1 MPKILIQTI
10 LGGNSVTTNFA
21 QATQMR
27 ASLGIDPGQPID
39 DLDTKYSTIASGL
52 IRPTASQKFSGST
65 ITSAPLWTISNP
77 KNGNVYVYDAASSAY
92 TIDATMTT
100 VTALSD
106 AGTLSGLGNGA
117 DYYDNY
123 QYFATA
129 TDITRYG
136 PLNGAPGFVV
146 NYWTSVLGK
155 TALQNTTYPT
165 TFKNNIRLPNHF
177 LKRTSNGYLWI
188 ADVVGNNGTLH
199 YIKTTKSSVEGDTD
213 NGSTYNAVTMGYGLW
228 PTALEQANGTDI
240 AIALYEG
247 STANLRQARAK
258 VAFWNMTSTNIN
270 KIIFCEFPDQIITA
284 LRNVNGVLYAFSGNV
299 NAQGW
304 RLSRHTGSYSFQEVY
319 YSETGEPPLP
329 GAVDGI
335 LNRVLA
341 GTFTTVPE
349 SDGVVTAYGLQKS
362 ALGQGVFNIMRST
375 GGNSSTSVT
384 SLLVAD
390 NNEMGFSTPII
401 GWTQAGEGSTGA
413 SHGYD
418 KQGTQYNNAP
428 SVAWSQ
434 TFRIGQKFKI
444 TKIRIPLAQA
454 VAANMTITPTI
465 YVDDGITS
473 YVGGVAQG
481 LAVINNTNYPI
492 PTGGIA
498 PRNIVMRPQSM
509 TGEHNF
515 WLELRWT
522 GSALLTVSL
531 PILIEYEL
539 TDD

>member
-1 MPKILIQTI
+1 MPRILIQTI
-10 LGGNSVTTNFA
+10 LGGNAVTTNFA

-27 ASLGIDPGQPID
+27 ASLGIDPAQPID
-39 DLDTKYSTIASGL
+39 DADTKYSTIASGL
-52 IRPTASQKFSGST
+52 IRPAASQRFSGVT
-65 ITSAPLWTISNP
+65 ITSAPLWTIPNP
-77 KNGNVYVYDAASSAY
+77 KTGNVHVYDAASSAY

-106 AGTLSGLGNGA
+106 AGTLSGLGNGCE
-117 DYYDNY
+117 YYDNY
-123 QYFATA
+123 YYFATA

-136 PLNGAPGFVV
+136 PMNGAPGFVI
-146 NYWTSVLGK
+146 NYWTGVLGK

-165 TFKNNIRLPNHF
+165 TFKNSLRLPNHF
-177 LKRTSNGYLWI
+177 LKRLSNGYMYI

-199 YIKTTKSSVEGDTD
+199 YIRTTKTTVEGDTD

-228 PTALEQANGTDI
+228 PTALEAANGTDI
-240 AIALYEG
+240 AVALYEG

-258 VAFWNMTSTNIN
+258 VAFWNTTSTNIN

-284 LRNVNGVLYAFSGNV
+284 LKNVDGVLYAFSGNV

-304 RLSRHTGSYSFQEVY
+304 RLSRHTGAYSFEEVY

-329 GAVDGI
+329 GAVDGL

-349 SDGVVTAYGLQKS
+349 SDGVVTSYGLQKS
-362 ALGQGVFNIMRST
+362 SLGRGVFNVMRST
-375 GGNSSTSVT
+375 GFGSSTSVT
-384 SLLVAD
+384 TLSVAD
-390 NNEMGFSTPII
+390 NNEMGFMSPII
-401 GWTQAGEGSTGA
+401 GWTQAGDGSTGA
-413 SHGYD
+413 SHGFD
-418 KQGTQYNNAP
+418 KQGTQYNNAA
-428 SVAWSQ
+428 SVFWSQ

-444 TKIRIPLAQA
+444 TKVRIPLAQA
-454 VAANMTITPTI
+454 VAASMILIPTI

-473 YVGGVAQG
+473 YTQG
-481 LAVINNTNYPI
+481 ASTGIPIINNTNYPNSQ
-492 PTGGIA
+492 
-498 PRNIVMRPQSM
+498 RNIVFRPQGA

-531 PILIEYEL
+531 PISIEYEII
-539 TDD
+539 DD

>member
-1 MPKILIQTI
+1 MPRILIQTI

-27 ASLGIDPGQPID
+27 ASLGIDPSQPID

-52 IRPTASQKFSGST
+52 LRPAASQKFSGST
-65 ITSAPLWTISNP
+65 ILNAPLWIKPNP
-77 KNGNVYVYDAASSAY
+77 KNGNIYVYDAASSAY
-92 TIDATMTT
+92 TIDATLTT

-106 AGTLSGLGNGA
+106 AGTLSGLGNGEE
-117 DYYDNY
+117 YYDNY
-123 QYFATA
+123 MYFATA

-136 PLNGAPGFVV
+136 PLNGSPGFVS
-146 NYWTSVLGK
+146 NYWTGTLAK
-155 TALQNTTYPT
+155 TALQNTAYPQ
-165 TFKNNIRLPNHF
+165 TFKNRIQLPNHF

-199 YIKTTKSSVEGDTD
+199 FIKTTKTSVEGDTD
-213 NGSTYNAVTMGYGLW
+213 SGSTYNAVTMGYGLW

-240 AIALYEG
+240 AVALYEG
-247 STANLRQARAK
+247 SSANLQQARAK

-284 LRNVNGVLYAFSGNV
+284 MRNVDGVLYAFSGNV

-304 RLSRHTGSYSFQEVY
+304 RLSRYTGSYSFDEVY

-335 LNRVLA
+335 LARVLA

-349 SDGVVTAYGLQKS
+349 SDGVVTSYGLQKS
-362 ALGQGVFNIMRST
+362 ALGKGVFNIMRAT
-375 GGNSSTSVT
+375 GGTSSTSVT
-384 SLLVAD
+384 SMCVVD
-390 NNEMGFSTPII
+390 NNEMGFMSPII
-401 GWTQAGEGSTGA
+401 GWTQAGDGSSGV
-413 SHGYD
+413 SHGFD

-428 SVAWSQ
+428 SVFWSQ
-434 TFRIGQKFKI
+434 MFRVGQKFKI
-444 TKIRIPLAQA
+444 TKIRIPLSQA
-454 VAANMTITPTI
+454 VAVNMTINATV
-465 YVDDGITS
+465 YVDDGQ
-473 YVGGVAQG
+473 V
-481 LAVINNTNYPI
+481 NY
-492 PTGGIA
+492 TGIA
-498 PRNIVMRPQSM
+498 NGLPTIDSNGGYAGLKNIVMRPISC

-522 GSALLTVSL
+522 GSALLTVGL
-531 PILIEYEL
+531 PILIEYDL
-539 TDD
+539 IDD

>member
-1 MPKILIQTI
+1 MPRILIQTI
-10 LGGNSVTTNFA
+10 LGGHAVTTNFA
-21 QATQMR
+21 QSTQMR
-27 ASLGIDPGQPID
+27 ASLGIDPAQPLD
-39 DLDTKYSTIASGL
+39 DLDSKFSTIASGL
-52 IRPTASQKFSGST
+52 IRPTASQKFSGSV
-65 ITSAPLWTISNP
+65 ITSAPLWMIPNP
-77 KNGNVYVYDAASSAY
+77 KNGNVHVYDAKSSAY

-106 AGTLSGLGNGA
+106 AGTLSGLGNGS

-129 TDITRYG
+129 TDIVRYG
-136 PLNGAPGFVV
+136 PLNGAPGFVA
-146 NYWTSVLGK
+146 NYWTGTLAK
-155 TALQNTTYPT
+155 TALQNTTYPA
-165 TFKNNIRLPNHF
+165 TFKNSLRLPNHF

-199 YIKTTKSSVEGDTD
+199 FIKTTKSSVEGDTD
-213 NGSTYNAVTMGYGLW
+213 SGSTYSAVTMGFGLW
-228 PTALEQANGTDI
+228 PTALEQANGTDL

-258 VAFWNMTSTNIN
+258 VGFWNMTSTNIN

-284 LRNVNGVLYAFSGNV
+284 MRNVNGILYAFSGNV

-304 RLSRHTGSYSFQEVY
+304 RLSRHTGSYSFQEVLY
-319 YSETGEPPLP
+319 CETGEPPLP

-341 GTFTTVPE
+341 GTFETVPE
-349 SDGVVTAYGLQKS
+349 SDGVVKSYGLQKS
-362 ALGQGVFNIMRST
+362 ALGQGTFNIMRAT
-375 GGNSSTSVT
+375 GGTSSTSVT

-401 GWTQAGEGSTGA
+401 GWTQAGEGSTGV
-413 SHGYD
+413 SHGLD

-428 SVAWSQ
+428 SVFWSQ
-434 TFRIGQKFKI
+434 PFRIGQKFKI

-465 YVDDGITS
+465 YVDDGQTS
-473 YVGGVAQG
+473 Y
-481 LAVINNTNYPI
+481 T
-492 PTGGIA
+492 GIA
-498 PRNIVMRPQSM
+498 NGLPTIDNSGGYNGLKNIVMRPISC

-515 WLELRWT
+515 WLEFRWT
-522 GSALLTVSL
+522 GSALLTVGL
-531 PILIEYEL
+531 PISIDYEVI
-539 TDD
+539 DD